1 MVTLSGARENS
12 MANVGKPSREKTV
25 GGGNLV

>member
-1 MVTLSGARENS
+1 MVTLSGVRENS
-12 MANVGKPSREKTV
+12 MADVGEPSREKTA